1 MRSKFYIYKSF
12 FQEQEYIKL
21 NIKPKYMLILLYSL
35 SDDDYYFR
43 QKKIELAKILNV
55 SKQNVNSLL
64 TILEDNGY
72 ISREDTYT
80 IKLKKLS
87 NKDKIPMSETLVT
100 GKYKHLSHGAKIFY
114 TYYQNL
120 QEQEKK
126 EYLKISGEEIVKP
139 IGISVRTLQECYKE
153 LESARLLKKGKET
166 YTNTFSFKKIDD
178 TPTPPY

>member
-1 MRSKFYIYKSF
+1 MSSKFYIYKSF
-12 FQEQEYIKL
+12 FQEKEYIKL

-64 TILEDNGY
+64 INLEGNGY
-72 ISREDTYT
+72 ISREDLNT
-80 IKLKKLS
+80 IKLKRPS
-87 NKDKIPMSETLVT
+87 NIEKIPMSETLVT
-100 GKYKHLSHGAKIFY
+100 GEYNNLSHGAKIFY

-120 QEQEKK
+120 QEQENK

-153 LESARLLKKGKET
+153 LESVGLLKKGKET
-166 YTNTFSFKKIDD
+166 YTNTFSFKKIEDA
-178 TPTPPY
+178 PPLPY

>member
-1 MRSKFYIYKSF
+1 MRSKFYIYMSF
-12 FQEQEYIKL
+12 FQEKEYIKL

-43 QKKIELAKILNV
+43 HKKIELAKILNV

-64 TILEDNGY
+64 INLENNGY
-72 ISREDTYT
+72 ISREDPNT
-80 IKLKKLS
+80 IKLKRPS
-87 NKDKIPMSETLVT
+87 NIDKIPMSETLVI
-100 GKYKHLSHGAKIFY
+100 GKYNNLSHGAQIFY

-120 QEQEKK
+120 QEQENK

-153 LESARLLKKGKET
+153 LESVGLLKKGKET
-166 YTNTFSFKKIDD
+166 YTNTFSFKKIEDV
-178 TPTPPY
+178 TPPPY